1 MTLKPS
7 GKKLAELLLLSIVL
21 VWALNFTVVKVS
33 LEEIDPLSFNAFR
46 FALGM
51 ALMWSF
57 VWLRGVRIRI
67 ARKDLGRIVLLGLL
81 GNLLYQMLFIV
92 GIDRTFASNAAVMLG
107 TIPVWIA
114 VFSHLF
120 TNEKMHRI
128 QAIGVFFAFAGVVLI
143 MGFGEEGL
151 RFRSESVRGDLVI
164 VLAAMVFAAYSLLSR
179 SLLKTYSPLTLA
191 TLVMTIGG
199 ALLILAGI
207 PSLIRL
213 DYASVSMLSWG
224 GAAFSGLFAI
234 GAAYLIWYY
243 GIKNVGAVRTATY
256 QNLVPVLGVLFG
268 LIFLGEKLHIL
279 QYFGC
284 LATIAGVFLARDGS
298 VHRRIGKSAY
308 PEHRI

>member
-1 MTLKPS
+1 MTSNPS
-7 GKKLAELLLLSIVL
+7 GKNLAELLLMSIVV
-21 VWALNFTVVKVS
+21 VWALNFTVVKFS

-46 FALGM
+46 FALGI
-51 ALMWSF
+51 ALMWAF
-57 VWLRGVRIRI
+57 VWLRGMRVRV
-67 ARKDLGRIVLLGLL
+67 ARRDLGRIILLALL

-114 VFSHLF
+114 VFTHLF
-120 TNEKMHRI
+120 TAEKMYRI

-143 MGFGEEGL
+143 MGFGEQGL
-151 RFRSESVRGDLVI
+151 RFHSDSVLGDAIILS
-164 VLAAMVFAAYSLLSR
+164 AAMVFAVYTLLSR
-179 SLLKTYSPLTLA
+179 SLLETYSPLTLA

-199 ALLILAGI
+199 VLLILVAI

-213 DYASVSMLSWG
+213 DYASVSALSWG

-234 GAAYLIWYY
+234 GAAYLIWYF

-256 QNLVPVLGVLFG
+256 QNMVPVLGVLFG

-279 QYFGC
+279 QYIGS
-284 LATIAGVFLARDGS
+284 LLTIAGIILSRQRKALKR
-298 VHRRIGKSAY
+298 
-308 PEHRI
+308 

>member
-1 MTLKPS
+1 MTPKPS
-7 GKKLAELLLLSIVL
+7 GKKLAELLLMSIVL
-21 VWALNFTVVKVS
+21 VWALNFTVVKFS

-46 FALGM
+46 FVLGM
-51 ALMWSF
+51 GLMWAF
-57 VWLRGVRIRI
+57 VWLRGIRIRI

-81 GNLLYQMLFIV
+81 GNLAYQMLFIA

-120 TNEKMHRI
+120 TAEKMYRI

-143 MGFGEEGL
+143 MGFGEQGL
-151 RFRSESVRGDLVI
+151 SFRSESVLGDAII
-164 VLAAMVFAAYSLLSR
+164 VSAAMVFAVYTLLSR
-179 SLLKTYSPLTLA
+179 SLLETYSPLTLA
-191 TLVMTIGG
+191 TMVMTIGG
-199 ALLILAGI
+199 TLLILVAI

-213 DYASVSMLSWG
+213 DYTSVSLLSWG

-234 GAAYLIWYY
+234 GAAYLIWYF

-268 LIFLGEKLHIL
+268 LIFLGEKLHAM
-279 QYFGC
+279 QYLGC
-284 LATIAGVFLARDGS
+284 LLTVAGVMLS
-298 VHRRIGKSAY
+298 RRKTG
-308 PEHRI
+308 